1 MHEKVHHRK
10 HKSIARTSR
19 THVSDASNA
28 AHIERKTL
36 ESNETARESTETTP
50 SRVSR
55 GLEMQP
61 NIIQYI
67 VYTYRGVLTTTHVV
81 EARLP
86 AVVGII

>member
-10 HKSIARTSR
+10 HKSNDASIAPR
-19 THVSDASNA
+19 VSDASHA
-28 AHIERKTL
+28 GHIERKRVHRTK
-36 ESNETARESTETTP
+36 NARESTETTP

-61 NIIQYI
+61 NITQYT
-67 VYTYRGVLTTTHVV
+67 VYTYRGVLTTHV
-81 EARLP
+81 EAP